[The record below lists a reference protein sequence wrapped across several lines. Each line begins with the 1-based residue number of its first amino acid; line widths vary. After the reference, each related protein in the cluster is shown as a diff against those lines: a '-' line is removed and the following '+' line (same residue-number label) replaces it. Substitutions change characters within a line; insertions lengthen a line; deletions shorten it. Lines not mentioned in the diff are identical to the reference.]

1 MSIKGCNQTRIVN
14 IFNKSW
20 IESIIE
26 NSNNLN
32 DMSKQYLVSK
42 NYNCLLINHL
52 TDLNSIPCRLQAITF
67 FVIIGLKIAC

>member
-1 MSIKGCNQTRIVN
+1 MSIKCCNQTRIVN

-42 NYNCLLINHL
+42 NYNCLLFNHL
-52 TDLNSIPCRLQAITF
+52 TDVNSIPCRLQAITC
-67 FVIIGLKIAC
+67 FVIVGLKIAY